1 MNRIL
6 LEQSAAWNP
15 KELVQIIDEPVVGT
29 RMIKDL
35 LDISEM
41 WSTEKFEGGMYK
53 DWTHASKWWFKKL
66 PTKNLYEL
74 QFPEMKNRFIKQ
86 IVDSKTYNALKDGE
100 ISFGSNTST
109 LDRIKMIISD
119 ENTIDEDRLINL
131 IELDE
136 EYLNE

>member
-1 MNRIL
+1 
-6 LEQSAAWNP
+6 
-15 KELVQIIDEPVVGT
+15 
-29 RMIKDL
+29 
-35 LDISEM
+35 
-41 WSTEKFEGGMYK
+41 
-53 DWTHASKWWFKKL
+53 L